1 MIETRDIRV
10 DYDDVTA
17 VRDLT
22 LSIGAGEVFGLIGP
36 NGAGKT
42 SAIRVMA
49 TLQRPT
55 YGDVKIGGID
65 IAGDPAAVRRRL
77 GYMPD
82 MPPVYEDITCLEFL
96 ELFAGCYFM
105 NRRERRVRIDACLEQ
120 VDLKGKRNALAGTL
134 SRGMQQRLVL
144 AKTLLHDPDVLLLD
158 EPASGLDPIAR
169 IDMRNSLVTLSQM
182 GKTVLVSSH
191 ILTELSEFCTS
202 IGIMEKGVLV
212 ESGNINEIVHRLNGH
227 RRFVVEVLR
236 KPGAE
241 TDGAGIEQHGLAVL
255 GSIPVVA
262 GTAVQTRSKN
272 GREAS
277 RDVIRIEFGIAAPD
291 GVSEAAAEVLK
302 LLIARGVQVVG
313 FYEKRVGVE
322 DILIQVGAREV
333 S

>member
-22 LSIGAGEVFGLIGP
+22 LSIGTGEVFGLIGP
-36 NGAGKT
+36 NGAGKSST
-42 SAIRVMA
+42 IRVMA

-65 IAGDPAAVRRRL
+65 IATDPAAVRRML

-82 MPPVYEDITCLEFL
+82 MPPVYEDITCTEFL

-105 NRRERRVRIDACLEQ
+105 NRKDRRRRIDECLDQ
-120 VDLKGKRNALAGTL
+120 VDLTGKSKALAGTL
-134 SRGMQQRLVL
+134 SRGMRQRLVL

-169 IDMRNSLVTLSQM
+169 IDMRNSLVALSHL

-212 ESGNINEIVHRLNGH
+212 ESGSISDIVQRLNGH
-227 RRFVVEVLR
+227 RRFVVEIIKKPEDSNTSPEADHCVGVL
-236 KPGAE
+236 E
-241 TDGAGIEQHGLAVL
+241 TIAT
-255 GSIPVVA
+255 VA
-262 GTAVQTRSKN
+262 GAATQQPSATARVLAPNTVR
-272 GREAS
+272 
-277 RDVIRIEFGIAAPD
+277 VEFGITALED
-291 GVSEAAAEVLK
+291 VDEAAAAVLQK
-302 LLIARGVQVVG
+302 LVTHGVCVSG
-313 FYEKRVGVE
+313 FYEKKVGVE
-322 DILIQVGAREV
+322 DILLQVGAREV